1 MGETTFVGGSV
12 HPSPEEEC
20 LIMSPNV
27 SPGNSVPLSPRQTAA
42 LPYIASESSLVEGA
56 RAAQI
61 ARCTLTR
68 WMREPAFR
76 AELERVRRNISDLA
90 FSELEGFT
98 LKSVIRLVQLL
109 DDPDSTVRHR
119 AAKTVISISIAV
131 RQDKEI
137 RRQLDTIDNALIMLK
152 AQR

>member
-98 LKSVIRLVQLL
+98 LKGVIRLAELL
-109 DDPDSTVRHR
+109 DHPDPNVRHR
-119 AAKTVISISIAV
+119 AAKTVLSTSIAT
-131 RQDKEI
+131 REDKEL
-137 RRQLDTIDNALIMLK
+137 RHKLETIDNALLILK
-152 AQR
+152 GQR

>member
-1 MGETTFVGGSV
+1 
-12 HPSPEEEC
+12 
-20 LIMSPNV
+20 MSPNAT
-27 SPGNSVPLSPRQTAA
+27 PENSVALSHHQTAA
-42 LPYIASESSLVEGA
+42 LPYIASEPNLSEGA

-61 ARCTLTR
+61 DRRTLTR
-68 WMREPAFR
+68 WMQEPAFR

>member
-1 MGETTFVGGSV
+1 
-12 HPSPEEEC
+12 
-20 LIMSPNV
+20 MSPNAA
-27 SPGNSVPLSPRQTAA
+27 PENSVALSHRQTAA
-42 LPYIASESSLVEGA
+42 LPYIASEPNLSEGA

-61 ARCTLTR
+61 DRRTLTR
-68 WMREPAFR
+68 WMQEPAFR

-109 DDPDSTVRHR
+109 DDPDPTVRHR

-137 RRQLDTIDNALIMLK
+137 RRQLETIDNALIMLK

>member
-1 MGETTFVGGSV
+1 
-12 HPSPEEEC
+12 
-20 LIMSPNV
+20 MSP
-27 SPGNSVPLSPRQTAA
+27 SAAPENSVALSPRQTAA
-42 LPYIASESSLVEGA
+42 LPYIASEPNLSEGA

-61 ARCTLTR
+61 DRRTLTR
-68 WMREPAFR
+68 WMQEPAFR

-137 RRQLDTIDNALIMLK
+137 RRQLETIDNALIMLK

>member
-1 MGETTFVGGSV
+1 MSQNAA
-12 HPSPEEEC
+12 PE
-20 LIMSPNV
+20 
-27 SPGNSVPLSPRQTAA
+27 NSVALSPRQTAA
-42 LPYIASESSLVEGA
+42 LPYIASEPNLSEGA

-61 ARCTLTR
+61 DRRTLTR
-68 WMREPAFR
+68 WMQEPAFR

-98 LKSVIRLVQLL
+98 LKGVIRLVQLL

-137 RRQLDTIDNALIMLK
+137 RRQLETIDNALIMLK

>member
-1 MGETTFVGGSV
+1 
-12 HPSPEEEC
+12 
-20 LIMSPNV
+20 MSPNAA
-27 SPGNSVPLSPRQTAA
+27 PENSVTLSHRQTAA
-42 LPYIASESSLVEGA
+42 LPYIASEPNLSEGA

-61 ARCTLTR
+61 DRRTLTR
-68 WMREPAFR
+68 WMQEPAFR